1 MRSVKIVFIGA
12 GSISFGSSQIQDF
25 VLEPALRG
33 STVVLVD
40 TNAKALDLM
49 TRFARRL
56 NQALD
61 AGLSIEATTDR
72 RQALP
77 EADFVIT
84 SVAVDRMVTWK
95 KDFEIP
101 LKHGVQHVLGENGG
115 PGGLSHTLRNVPLL
129 LGIARDMEALCPAA
143 LFLNF
148 TNPESRICLAL
159 DRYTDIAY
167 AGLCHGL
174 CMGLEMISDITGIEV
189 ADLQGKAAGLNHFCW
204 FLDIRRQSTGE
215 DLYPLLRERESHYEP
230 SGLHQESHILCRR
243 LFRAFGLFPY
253 AGDDHTGEY
262 LPYAHE
268 FCGTDGPPWERWDSE
283 FSRFAR
289 RIREIAD
296 GTRPA
301 PEVWDHAP
309 TPEDCTPE
317 NVDHLGLFPS
327 GEYAVSIITGMAD
340 NRDNYIPALNIRND
354 GCIENL
360 PDWAV
365 VEVPGIASADGL
377 RGLHMGVLP
386 DACVAPLLTQ
396 VYVQSLAVDAAV
408 KGSRELALQALLVD
422 PVIQSWEAAEKILD
436 ELLEVHARYLPQFA
450 T

>member
-1 MRSVKIVFIGA
+1 MRPVKIVFIGA
-12 GSISFGSSQIQDF
+12 GSSSFGPSQIQDF
-25 VLEPALRG
+25 VLEPVLRG
-33 STVVLVD
+33 SRVVLVD
-40 TNAKALDLM
+40 TNAEALDLM
-49 TRFARRL
+49 TRFTQRL

-61 AGLSIEATTDR
+61 AGLTIEATTDR

-77 EADFVIT
+77 EADFIIT
-84 SVAVDRMVTWK
+84 SVAVARMATWK

-101 LKHGVQHVLGENGG
+101 LKYGVQHVLGENGG
-115 PGGLSHTLRNVPLL
+115 PGGLLHTLRNVPLL
-129 LGIARDMEALCPAA
+129 LGIARDIETLCPRS
-143 LFLNF
+143 LLINF

-159 DRYTDIAY
+159 DRYTDVAY
-167 AGLCHGL
+167 TGLCHGL
-174 CMGLEMISDITGIEV
+174 RMGLEMISHITGIEL

-215 DLYPLLRERESHYEP
+215 DVYPLLREREPHYEP
-230 SGLHQESHILCRR
+230 SGPYQESHSLCRG
-243 LFRAFGLFPY
+243 LFRTFGLFPY

-268 FCGTDGPPWERWDSE
+268 FCGTEGPPWDRWEINS
-283 FSRFAR
+283 SGFAR
-289 RIREIAD
+289 RIREVAD
-296 GTRPA
+296 GTRPVPA
-301 PEVWDHAP
+301 VWDHAP
-309 TPEDCTPE
+309 TPEDYEPQ
-317 NVDHLGLFPS
+317 NIDHLGLFPS

-377 RGLHMGVLP
+377 RGLHMGALP

-422 PVIQSWEAAEKILD
+422 PVIQSWEAAEKTLD
-436 ELLEVHARYLPQFA
+436 ELLEVHAKYLPQF